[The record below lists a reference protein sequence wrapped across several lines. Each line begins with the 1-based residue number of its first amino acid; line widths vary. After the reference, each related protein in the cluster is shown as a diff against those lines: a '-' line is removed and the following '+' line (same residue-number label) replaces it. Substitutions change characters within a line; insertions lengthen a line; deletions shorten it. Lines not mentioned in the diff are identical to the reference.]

1 MELNLTC
8 IRDLL
13 IYLEKEL
20 TLDDSLMFQ
29 SIDLTELADA
39 PELNQYSRKE
49 LFYTIYNL
57 EQVGFIQTYVQYAD
71 NSVYICEVENINYTG
86 HEFLQNI
93 KPLSVWQSLKQK
105 LKPLGSASLP
115 VISQVASQIIHSKL
129 LDI

>member
-20 TLDDSLMFQ
+20 T
-29 SIDLTELADA
+29 
-39 PELNQYSRKE
+39 
-49 LFYTIYNL
+49 
-57 EQVGFIQTYVQYAD
+57 
-71 NSVYICEVENINYTG
+71 VENINYTG

-93 KPLSVWQSLKQK
+93 
-105 LKPLGSASLP
+105 KPLGSASLP

>member
-57 EQVGFIQTYVQYAD
+57 EQ
-71 NSVYICEVENINYTG
+71 
-86 HEFLQNI
+86 
-93 KPLSVWQSLKQK
+93 
-105 LKPLGSASLP
+105 
-115 VISQVASQIIHSKL
+115 
-129 LDI
+129 